1 MSDAPPVK
9 TKRICTDAQRAQ
21 LDKARAKAWEV
32 RCANMELR
40 RKAREVKSSSKA
52 DEKQQIETQY
62 DAMQQKK
69 KGYEAPIEEPQVEE
83 PPDEEP
89 LVEEAQ
95 AEEEPAPAVEDEDVE
110 YVYAKPKPKRKKKIV
125 VVQQSSSSDSDEY
138 EVQLPGRRVRNGN
151 KYHTEDNGIFERR
164 YNKMFGL

>member
-1 MSDAPPVK
+1 MSDPPVK
-9 TKRICTDAQRAQ
+9 TKRICSDSQRAQ
-21 LDKARAKAWEV
+21 LDKARVKAWEV

-52 DEKQQIETQY
+52 EEKQQIETQY

-69 KGYEAPIEEPQVEE
+69 KGYEPPIEEP
-83 PPDEEP
+83 P
-89 LVEEAQ
+89 VEEAQ
-95 AEEEPAPAVEDEDVE
+95 AEEEPVVEAQAEEEPVVEDEDVE
-110 YVYAKPKPKRKKKIV
+110 YVYKKPKRKKKIV

-138 EVQLPGRRVRNGN
+138 EVQLPGRRVRN
-151 KYHTEDNGIFERR
+151 KYQTEDNGIFERR